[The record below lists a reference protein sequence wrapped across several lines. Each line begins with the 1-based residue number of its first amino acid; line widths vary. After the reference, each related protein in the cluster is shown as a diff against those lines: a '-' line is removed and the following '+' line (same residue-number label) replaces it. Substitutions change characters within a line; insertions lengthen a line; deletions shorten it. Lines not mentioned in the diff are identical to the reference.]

1 MRLEHLRLAQGS
13 RLKGQ
18 LLSGDLVVGIALA
31 CLSIGLLVQLA
42 EFSQRSWASAA
53 VLSSQDADLLAQAIV
68 DGFPLANLT
77 AGRFCFE
84 YSNGTGNCT
93 GFSCLGDALVAQR
106 VAACRGYPG
115 YCRLEVTAC
124 R

>member
-1 MRLEHLRLAQGS
+1 M
-13 RLKGQ
+13 KGQ
-18 LLSGDLVVGIALA
+18 LLSGDLVVGVALA

-53 VLSSQDADLLAQAIV
+53 ALSSQDADLLAQAMV

-77 AGRFCFE
+77 ASRFCFE

-93 GFSCLGDALVAQR
+93 GFSCPGDALVAQR
-106 VAACRGYPG
+106 VAACSSHPS